1 MKNDDF
7 LLHPPCSNPSVKP
20 KLTLIIVGGCF
31 LIHIHTYTLD
41 LKARGTPV
49 VANYPRTSSSRMN
62 ELGAKKKGLFSL
74 CFKLEGQNGS
84 FASPNLQEVKELL
97 SINSQENTSAEKS
110 EAKVQGPITRRGRA
124 ASLAM
129 WRPEGLTSMWGYLFR
144 QDCSLSSGLLK
155 VPTAHIFPLSYTN
168 FRPREN
174 KQQKGERTDFSVFH
188 AISEVNEH

>member
-62 ELGAKKKGLFSL
+62 ELGAKKKKAYSPFALSWKVRMGVLQAQI
-74 CFKLEGQNGS
+74 FK
-84 FASPNLQEVKELL
+84 K
-97 SINSQENTSAEKS
+97 
-110 EAKVQGPITRRGRA
+110 
-124 ASLAM
+124 
-129 WRPEGLTSMWGYLFR
+129 
-144 QDCSLSSGLLK
+144 
-155 VPTAHIFPLSYTN
+155 
-168 FRPREN
+168 
-174 KQQKGERTDFSVFH
+174 
-188 AISEVNEH
+188 

>member
-62 ELGAKKKGLFSL
+62 ELGAKKKKGLFSL
-74 CFKLEGQNGS
+74 CFKLEG
-84 FASPNLQEVKELL
+84 
-97 SINSQENTSAEKS
+97 
-110 EAKVQGPITRRGRA
+110 
-124 ASLAM
+124 
-129 WRPEGLTSMWGYLFR
+129 
-144 QDCSLSSGLLK
+144 
-155 VPTAHIFPLSYTN
+155 
-168 FRPREN
+168 
-174 KQQKGERTDFSVFH
+174 
-188 AISEVNEH
+188 